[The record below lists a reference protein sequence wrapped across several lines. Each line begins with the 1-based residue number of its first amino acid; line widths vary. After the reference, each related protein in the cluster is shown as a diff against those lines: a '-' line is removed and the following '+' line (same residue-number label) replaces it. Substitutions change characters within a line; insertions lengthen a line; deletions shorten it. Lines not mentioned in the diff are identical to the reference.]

1 MDAGFEDVEQ
11 YPTVEEKA
19 ARLVYALIGNHA
31 FVDGNKRVGVL
42 AMLTLLAL
50 NEVRL
55 HYTQAELVGLGIDAA
70 SGKAM
75 YDDILNWIKT
85 HKTPEK
91 IPPAVL

>member
-1 MDAGFEDVEQ
+1 
-11 YPTVEEKA
+11 
-19 ARLVYALIGNHA
+19 
-31 FVDGNKRVGVL
+31 
-42 AMLTLLAL
+42 MLTLLAL